1 MWSVHPTA
9 AVQTRVLVHPEPQSR
24 PRPHASPPAAVP
36 CPGHQVLSRDLSSAH
51 TIHRMRGGR
60 GLLPRARGQALQGGL
75 ITVGICGPRGPQS
88 LAVSHGPSPQLHP
101 LTSGQA
107 LTVWS
112 GSVPTYHGG
121 EQLLVSRG
129 AVAPTRTWVPIDA
142 GGKVLIL
149 MSVERVVWPGA
160 STTVRTPPASLPQGL
175 HLAGCPLSR
184 PLLGCVVSPDS
195 RLDPRNGLLMRSWGC
210 SVPRQ
215 REGLLR
221 CGFPGVSPGLC

>member
-24 PRPHASPPAAVP
+24 PRPHASPPTAVP

-51 TIHRMRGGR
+51 TIHRMRGWR

-75 ITVGICGPRGPQS
+75 ITVGICSPRGPQS

-129 AVAPTRTWVPIDA
+129 AVAPTHTWVPIDA

-160 STTVRTPPASLPQGL
+160 STTVRTPLASPPPGAAFSWLPSVPSSPGMRGL
-175 HLAGCPLSR
+175 PRFQAGPTQWA
-184 PLLGCVVSPDS
+184 PDALLGVLGAKAAGGPLVVWFS
-195 RLDPRNGLLMRSWGC
+195 
-210 SVPRQ
+210 
-215 REGLLR
+215 
-221 CGFPGVSPGLC
+221 